1 VVELSNQFQ
10 ERRVKLFRTEQ
21 FCNAVDKNGEGIL
34 DPSAHLT
41 CYKVGRPV
49 SAVRPKVIS
58 TDQFGELELNVR
70 KRRTQLCVP
79 SQEIG
84 APADKKLA
92 AAPSLDHFELYSA
105 ATTPG
110 TTKFEKL
117 EVELEDQFLDETVK
131 LKKPVRLGV
140 PTDKNEEGIIDPST
154 HLTCY
159 SVKAPRFEKRDVEV
173 VNQFGQFRLTVKKPK
188 MLCVP
193 SNKQVVTDE

>member
-1 VVELSNQFQ
+1 MELV
-10 ERRVKLFRTEQ
+10 RAEQ

-84 APADKKLA
+84 VPADKKIA
-92 AAPSLDHFELYSA
+92 VDPSLDHFELYTA
-105 ATTPG
+105 ATAPG
-110 TTKFEKL
+110 TTRFEKR
-117 EVELEDQFLDETVK
+117 EVDLEDQFLDETVE

-140 PTDKNEEGIIDPST
+140 PTDKNEEGISDPST

-159 SVKAPRFEKRDVEV
+159 SVKAPRFEKRDLEV
-173 VNQFGQFRLTVKKPK
+173 ANQFGQFRLTVKKPN

-193 SNKQVVTDE
+193 SSKQVVGDN

>member
-1 VVELSNQFQ
+1 VVTLSNQFQ
-10 ERRVKLFRTEQ
+10 TRRVELIRTEQ

-49 SAVRPKVIS
+49 SAVRPRVIA

-84 APADKKLA
+84 TPVNRSIPEV
-92 AAPSLDHFELYSA
+92 PSLDHFELYSA

-110 TTKFEKL
+110 ESKFERR
-117 EVELEDQFLDETVK
+117 EVSLEDPFLDETVE

-140 PTDKNEEGIIDPST
+140 PTSKNNEGIDDPDT

-159 SVKAPRFEKRDVEV
+159 SLKAPSFDKRDVEV
-173 VNQFGQFRLTVKKPK
+173 SNQFGEFRLTVKKPN

-193 SNKQVVTDE
+193 SSKQVVDDD

>member
-1 VVELSNQFQ
+1 VVTLSNQFQ
-10 ERRVKLFRTEQ
+10 GRDVKLTGIAQ
-21 FCNAVDKNGEGIL
+21 FCNAVDKNGEGII

-41 CYKVGRPV
+41 CYTVGRPV

-79 SQEIG
+79 SQESVATAQLKG
-84 APADKKLA
+84 AVIS
-92 AAPSLDHFELYSA
+92 SLDHFELYA
-105 ATTPG
+105 ATETPG
-110 TTKFEKL
+110 KSVFEKR
-117 EVELEDQFLDETVK
+117 EVSLEDQFLDEMVE

-140 PTDKNEEGIIDPST
+140 PTNKNSEGINDPST

-159 SVKAPRFEKRDVEV
+159 SLKAPRFEKRDVEV
-173 VNQFGQFRLTVKKPK
+173 ANQFGEFRLTVKKPS

-193 SNKQVVTDE
+193 SSKQVVGDD